1 MQLAVFVGT
10 KGRGSNLMAIH
21 GAMVDGRLPGRIV
34 AVVGTD
40 IGAPAMVRAEE
51 AGLPVVV
58 VPAKGR
64 DAAAY
69 AADLVR
75 ALRDAGADTIALAG
89 YLRILP
95 EAVVDE
101 WRHRIVNIHP
111 ALLPSFGGKGMYG
124 HHVHEAVLAYGAKVS
139 GCTAHLVDREYD
151 TGPVIL
157 QSTVVVEDDD
167 TPESLAA
174 RLLPVEHATFVEAL
188 RLVAEGRVRVEGRR
202 VRLEPRRPS

>member
-1 MQLAVFVGT
+1 MNLAVFVGT

-21 GAMVDGRLPGRIV
+21 DAITAGRLNARIV

-40 IGAPAMVRAEE
+40 SAAPALERARG
-51 AGLPVVV
+51 AGLPVRV

-64 DAAAY
+64 DAAGY
-69 AADLVR
+69 ADALVD
-75 ALRDAGADTIALAG
+75 ALREAGADAIALAG

-95 EAVVDE
+95 EAVVDG

-111 ALLPSFGGKGMYG
+111 ALLPAFGGKGMYG
-124 HHVHEAVLAYGAKVS
+124 HHVHEAVIAYGAKVS
-139 GCTAHLVDREYD
+139 GCTAHLVDRDYD

-157 QSTVVVEDDD
+157 QRTVAVEDDD
-167 TPESLAA
+167 TPDILAA

-188 RLVAEGRVRVEGRR
+188 QLLADGRLKVEGRR
-202 VRLEPRRPS
+202 VLVEPRRPN

>member
-1 MQLAVFVGT
+1 MNLAVFVGT

-21 GAMVDGRLPGRIV
+21 QAMREGRLPGRIV

-40 IGAPAMVRAEE
+40 AGAPAMVRAEAE
-51 AGLPVVV
+51 GLPLVV

-64 DAAAY
+64 ESAAY
-69 AADLVR
+69 AQDLVD
-75 ALRDAGADTIALAG
+75 ALRRANADTIALAG

-95 EAVVDE
+95 EEVVDA

-111 ALLPSFGGKGMYG
+111 ALLPAFGGKGMYG

-157 QSTVVVEDDD
+157 QGTVAVEDDD
-167 TPESLAA
+167 TPETLAA

-188 RLVAEGRVRVEGRR
+188 RLLAEGRVRVEGRR
-202 VRLEPRRPS
+202 VRVGPRRPS